1 MRGMGGEPSF
11 RGRNRAEGTEGP
23 QGAGNTDGIGD
34 CFLAGF
40 RGLGQGQMGS
50 QEGTVPLTP
59 GGPQEAC
66 PVGWEKSPGLDMV
79 LPLTFGGL
87 GQSGS
92 RTERVW
98 NSRL

>member
-1 MRGMGGEPSF
+1 M
-11 RGRNRAEGTEGP
+11 
-23 QGAGNTDGIGD
+23 
-34 CFLAGF
+34 
-40 RGLGQGQMGS
+40 
-50 QEGTVPLTP
+50 PLTP